1 MPHHPHKSLLLALR
15 EADPADWKS
24 HVKHYIDKKKL
35 SKSEKAELGSA
46 VYHEV
51 LKHALANLQLDDDEK
66 RILADVKTYFQLSD
80 SAEDEIK
87 RHYAPKAL
95 KMMIEWFLI
104 DGILTPSEQA
114 QLLAFGQEMKLSVIE
129 ITEFIDEHLKDN
141 RKVTA

>member
-1 MPHHPHKSLLLALR
+1 VPHHPHKSLLLALR

-24 HVKHYIDKKKL
+24 HVNHYLDKKKL
-35 SKSEKAELGSA
+35 SKSEKAALGHD

-51 LKHALANLQLDDDEK
+51 LKHALANLHLDDDER
-66 RILADVKTYFQLSD
+66 RILADVKKYFHLSD
-80 SAEDEIK
+80 PAEDEIK

-129 ITEFIDEHLKDN
+129 ITEFIDEHLKAN
-141 RKVTA
+141 KKIAV